1 MGVKKKFSTKNWV
14 IIINMESVSPN
25 KSEHKIK
32 VLIVDDDQVNRRL
45 LKGILE
51 TKFNF
56 EVLEAPNGK
65 VGLQLIE
72 QEKPFL
78 VMLDVMMPE
87 MDGVQMLSEIRKK
100 EETKDIP
107 VIICS
112 SVSDKGKV
120 IELFNQGIGDYILK
134 PIKPIILV
142 NKISGYLREYLSK
155 LPQSNVK

>member
-1 MGVKKKFSTKNWV
+1 MIDSNSQ
-14 IIINMESVSPN
+14 NN
-25 KSEHKIK
+25 QDHKIK

-51 TKFNF
+51 TKFQF
-56 EVLEAPNGK
+56 QVLEAENGK
-65 VGLQLIE
+65 LGLEIVE
-72 QEKPFL
+72 RERPFL

-87 MDGVQMLSEIRKK
+87 MDGIQVLTEIRKR
-100 EETKDIP
+100 EETKTLP

-112 SVSDKGKV
+112 AVSDKNKV

-134 PIKPIILV
+134 PIKPIVLV